1 MKEAYSKNNSR
12 GLYIALAI
20 CIVAIVCIGV
30 YSAIMN
36 AVSVPEAPI
45 VRPSATANRKP
56 QATNAPAVT
65 VPKRTDRAPQSTAA
79 VVVPNTTDDMSVSV
93 NNSAKRVYTKPVN
106 GNVTKEFS
114 SDVLVYSV
122 TMNDYRVH
130 NGIDF
135 SASVGNPVGA
145 FCDGEITGIYE
156 DPLMGHTVVIDHGEG
171 LVSVYSNLSSVFPKG
186 IEVGAKVK
194 SGDVIAGV
202 GESALIEC
210 ADTCHLH
217 FEVMKDN
224 VYVDPNQ
231 YLEMN

>member
-1 MKEAYSKNNSR
+1 MKEAYSKSNSR

-36 AVSVPEAPI
+36 AVSIPEDPI
-45 VRPSATANRKP
+45 VRPSQTVNLKP
-56 QATNAPAVT
+56 KPTKAPAVT
-65 VPKRTDRAPQSTAA
+65 LPKQTARPA
-79 VVVPNTTDDMSVSV
+79 HSSASAVVPNTTDSLSVSV
-93 NNSAKRVYTKPVN
+93 NNSAKRIYTKPVK

-130 NGIDF
+130 NGIDI
-135 SASVGNPVGA
+135 SASVGNPVSA

-156 DPLMGHTVVIDHGEG
+156 DPLMGHTVVVDHGEG

-194 SGDVIAGV
+194 SGEVIAGV